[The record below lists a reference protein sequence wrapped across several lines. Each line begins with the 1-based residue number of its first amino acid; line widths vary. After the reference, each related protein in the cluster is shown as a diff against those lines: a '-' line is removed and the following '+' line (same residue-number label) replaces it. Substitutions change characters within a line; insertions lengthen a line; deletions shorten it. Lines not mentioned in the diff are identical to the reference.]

1 MNNDPRMQA
10 AIVGIAGPVL
20 DPAELDLFRHLP
32 PAGVILFARNIQDP
46 GQLQALTASLRAAL
60 PPGALVAVDQEGG
73 RVARLRP
80 PHWLPHPPAGRIG
93 ALHGMAPDAGCRAAW
108 LTGALIGAECA
119 AMGIDLVC
127 APVLDL
133 RIPGAHD
140 VVGDRS
146 YGGDPRIVALL
157 GRAAADGLLA
167 AGVQPVAKHAPGHGR
182 ALVDSHLALPT
193 VAADLDLTDDMLPFL
208 ANADLPWMMTAH
220 LLYPG
225 LDAHRPATL
234 SPGII
239 GRVIRGRIGFKGV
252 LVSDDLAMRALS
264 GTPGGLAVAA
274 LAAGCDLALHCT
286 GALADSRAVLAAIPG
301 ISPATASRMAAARAQ
316 AAAAHRT
323 LDAAALVAERDGLLA
338 GLSLV

>member
-1 MNNDPRMQA
+1 MSTELETRA
-10 AIVGIAGPVL
+10 AIVGITGPML
-20 DPAELDLFRHLP
+20 EPAELDLFRRMP
-32 PAGVILFARNIQDP
+32 PTGVILFARNIQDP
-46 GQLQALTASLRAAL
+46 GQLQALTATLRAAL
-60 PPGALVAVDQEGG
+60 PPGALIAVDQEGG

-80 PHWLPHPPAGRIG
+80 PHWMPHPAAGRIG
-93 ALHGMAPDAGCRAAW
+93 ALHGMAPEAGCRAAW

-133 RIPGAHD
+133 RIPCAHD

-193 VAADLDLTDDMLPFL
+193 VAADQDLTDDMLPFL

-234 SPGII
+234 SPDII

-264 GTPGGLAVAA
+264 GTPDGLAVAA

-286 GALADSRAVLAAIPG
+286 GVLADSRAVLAAVPG
-301 ISPATASRMAAARAQ
+301 IPPATASRMAAARTQ
-316 AAAAHRT
+316 ATRARRM
-323 LDAAALVAERDGLLA
+323 LDVPALAAERDGLLA
-338 GLSLV
+338 GLPPA